1 MKDQFEA
8 YLPVAQEKILERYK
22 DLNKQALEISKKEF
36 ETAVNSQIMSD
47 ITRMSESA
55 SGSKLTPE
63 QFEELKVA
71 MGQHIE
77 KTVGD
82 VIAKNVGQQLDMCV
96 EGVNVMKQV
105 GESLNQKTQDMN
117 EKLNSNSEI
126 ERKKIGFDIFRSFLD
141 AVDHKQT

>member
-8 YLPVAQEKILERYK
+8 YLPVAQEKILDRYK

-47 ITRMSESA
+47 ITKMSESA
-55 SGSKLTPE
+55 SGAKLTPE

-82 VIAKNVGQQLDMCV
+82 IISKNVGNQLNMCV
-96 EGVNVMKQV
+96 E
-105 GESLNQKTQDMN
+105 
-117 EKLNSNSEI
+117 
-126 ERKKIGFDIFRSFLD
+126 
-141 AVDHKQT
+141 